1 MSTLEPTTHQ
11 ADWWELLFYFP
22 GDGTTAQVCGFF
34 LADRPWLACLLCL
47 PLVYQSSGSFLCDQP
62 HIKGKCCLPY
72 TCLFVVD
79 IPTLWVY
86 VAPLISSSSQLW
98 SPHNKVLNAVREK
111 GVSSAAFHKVR
122 EARHSLTGFLSPSGE
137 TMCCFPWEW
146 YDAGKVIVSLS
157 HPKATKL
164 FFLSFSP
171 VEFFLQALP
180 NHSQEE
186 LEVVHSLL

>member
-1 MSTLEPTTHQ
+1 MALQLKFVVSSLLTDPGWHAFCACHLSTRALAPFSVTSHT
-11 ADWWELLFYFP
+11 LK
-22 GDGTTAQVCGFF
+22 GSVVC
-34 LADRPWLACLLCL
+34 LTPVCLLLTYPLCGCML
-47 PLVYQSSGSFLCDQP
+47 PPWS
-62 HIKGKCCLPY
+62 
-72 TCLFVVD
+72 
-79 IPTLWVY
+79 
-86 VAPLISSSSQLW
+86 ASSSQLW

>member
-1 MSTLEPTTHQ
+1 MFTLELTTHQ

-22 GDGTTAQVCGFF
+22 GGGKTAQVCGFF

-62 HIKGKCCLPY
+62 QIKGWCCLLY
-72 TCLFVVD
+72 TCLFVVG

-86 VAPLISSSSQLW
+86 VAPRSASSSQLW

-137 TMCCFPWEW
+137 TMCCFPWDW
-146 YDAGKVIVSLS
+146 YDAGKVIASLS

-164 FFLSFSP
+164 FFFFSSGMLLFWNP
-171 VEFFLQALP
+171 
-180 NHSQEE
+180 E
-186 LEVVHSLL
+186 L